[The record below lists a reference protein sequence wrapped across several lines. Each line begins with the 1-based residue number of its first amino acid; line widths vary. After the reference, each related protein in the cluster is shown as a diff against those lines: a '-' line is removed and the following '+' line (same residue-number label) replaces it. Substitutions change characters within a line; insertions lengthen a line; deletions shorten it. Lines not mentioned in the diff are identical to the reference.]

1 MPAAYWAIDR
11 RHGSQLHRWGLGYVV
26 EVWLVKL
33 VRVILAEI
41 TPSDL
46 PFVVGFGQ
54 QGADPAQD
62 SGSIRKTSIG
72 LAPKQS
78 GTMVVFSRRQ
88 RAWRGR

>member
-62 SGSIRKTSIG
+62 SGSIRKDLHRAGAEAKRHDGGVFPAATS
-72 LAPKQS
+72 LA
-78 GTMVVFSRRQ
+78 R
-88 RAWRGR
+88 